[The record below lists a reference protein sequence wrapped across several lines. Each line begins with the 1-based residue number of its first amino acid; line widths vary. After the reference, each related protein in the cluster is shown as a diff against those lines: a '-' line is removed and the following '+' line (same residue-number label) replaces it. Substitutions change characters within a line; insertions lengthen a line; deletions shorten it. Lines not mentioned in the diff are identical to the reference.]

1 MIKPLTSLRFFFA
14 LLVFFSHIHL
24 FGVDRPNLERLNKLY
39 FHEGHI
45 GVTFFYVLSGF
56 ILTHNYRQKFIIS
69 AITKKSF
76 WISRFS
82 RIYPLHFITLI
93 LALPITLNGFRRETT
108 YWFFKVVLNGTLIQ
122 SWFPFQDIYW
132 SFNAPSW
139 SISTELFFYF
149 MFPFLVLYFQNLK
162 YFTFLFFT
170 LFLALL
176 YFISISST
184 STIEDIVNINPF
196 VRLLDFGLGILL
208 YRLYSTNRF
217 SNFFSTFKRATFIE
231 FSVILVIVL
240 FFRYHT
246 HIPIGYRYSVYY
258 WIPICLL
265 LFTFSF
271 QNGLVSRLLS
281 FNFMIKL
288 GEISFSFY
296 LIHMIVAR
304 YFKLFLEDV
313 YMFKND
319 LVLTLT
325 IFTISLILSY
335 FSHYYFEKSAMKSI
349 RKFALTS

>member
-24 FGVDRPNLERLNKLY
+24 FGVDRPNLERLNDLY

-56 ILTHNYRQKFIIS
+56 ILTHNYQQKFITS
-69 AITKKSF
+69 AISKKSF

-93 LALPITLNGFRRETT
+93 LALPITLNGFRRDTA
-108 YWFFKVVLNGTLIQ
+108 YWFLKVVLNGTLIQ

-139 SISTELFFYF
+139 SISAELFFYL
-149 MFPFLVLYFQNLK
+149 MFPFLVLYFQKLK
-162 YFTFLFFT
+162 YFTFLFFI
-170 LFLALL
+170 LIFALL
-176 YFISISST
+176 YFISISSI
-184 STIEDIVNINPF
+184 STIEDIVNVNPL
-196 VRLLDFGLGILL
+196 VRLLDFSLGILL
-208 YRLYSTNRF
+208 YRLYSSNRF
-217 SNFFSTFKRATFIE
+217 LNFFSTFKRATIIE
-231 FSVILVIVL
+231 FSVIVVLVLSFI
-240 FFRYHT
+240 YHT

-265 LFTFSF
+265 LFTFSY
-271 QNGLVSRLLS
+271 QNGFFSLLLS
-281 FNFMIKL
+281 FKFMIKL

-313 YMFKND
+313 YLFKND
-319 LVLTLT
+319 LVLTVT
-325 IFTISLILSY
+325 IFTVSIILSY
-335 FSHYYFEKSAMKSI
+335 FSHYYFEKYAMKSI
-349 RKFALTS
+349 RKFSLNA